1 MALEGP
7 HEEDDED
14 SEGDN
19 LNLSQGWV
27 EPGVDQLS
35 FMESESRW

>member
-19 LNLSQGWV
+19 LNLSQGW
-27 EPGVDQLS
+27 GGAWS
-35 FMESESRW
+35 